1 MSAHHSRYWLIE
13 LLAWWE
19 GRVQPSQLALYWQ
32 YSRQH
37 ASKILHE
44 YISAY
49 PHAFKYVAKDKNYQ
63 PLADFIPAHISQ
75 EADEY
80 LNWLTGY
87 SPGPQQQMAAW
98 TLQPP
103 PRNITPQL
111 MRPIVQALREGRRVE
126 VDYGS
131 ISSADRSGRIIVPHH
146 LVKTTTRWHIR
157 AWCEQHGQFRDFV
170 LSRFHGIPE
179 LLDKSKLS
187 HADDYAWN
195 TMVQIVLAP
204 DSRLSLEKRGV
215 IEQDYGMQNGR
226 LELYSKA
233 CMVNYLLQSLNLDPH
248 KLEVEAEAQQVVIVN
263 LADIKQWLFG

>member
-1 MSAHHSRYWLIE
+1 LSAHHSRYWLIE

-98 TLQPP
+98 TLQLP

-126 VDYGS
+126 NATEALSKKLAGAQTPDYQAEFDPAEAERVGAFVGDALS
-131 ISSADRSGRIIVPHH
+131 EEDAAKSNTDPMDSEQPEFLDGEGPSAETHAFI
-146 LVKTTTRWHIR
+146 TRMN
-157 AWCEQHGQFRDFV
+157 ARD
-170 LSRFHGIPE
+170 L
-179 LLDKSKLS
+179 
-187 HADDYAWN
+187 
-195 TMVQIVLAP
+195 
-204 DSRLSLEKRGV
+204 
-215 IEQDYGMQNGR
+215 YGMKDGETVPEAIAR
-226 LELYSKA
+226 YVSK
-233 CMVNYLLQSLNLDPH
+233 
-248 KLEVEAEAQQVVIVN
+248 E
-263 LADIKQWLFG
+263 G